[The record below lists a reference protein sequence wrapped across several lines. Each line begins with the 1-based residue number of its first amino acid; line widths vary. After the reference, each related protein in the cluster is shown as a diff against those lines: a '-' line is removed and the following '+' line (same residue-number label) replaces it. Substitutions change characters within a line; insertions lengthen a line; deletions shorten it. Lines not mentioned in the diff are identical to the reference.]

1 MDHILQ
7 VAKEN
12 NIVVQMNEF
21 DIDENISIHQLLSN
35 ATTASMR

>member
-21 DIDENISIHQLLSN
+21 DIDENISIHRLLSN
-35 ATTASMR
+35 ATATMR